1 VSGDSPVPT
10 QPPDTCSK
18 CGSPLA
24 GDQRY
29 CLSCGARHGPRAPA
43 LERILQGLSSG
54 EQAPV
59 APSPAPRRSRGG
71 RAGGRTGGLPHP
83 FTAAV
88 LTLAMLGFGA
98 VTGAAASN
106 DPSGALN
113 ALRRGPLTLLVP
125 APPVSTEL
133 AAAPPPAEAAP
144 TPEASPSSSTEE
156 PSSSPEAS
164 SPSSGE
170 SHKHSGKGRSKGSGG
185 SQAEA
190 PKLPPVK
197 HVFLIVLAD
206 QAYAQ
211 TFGPES
217 PAPYIAHTLE
227 HQGELLVRFYSV
239 AHEELADEVALVSGL
254 GPTPQT
260 AADCPTFSDII
271 PGQANSKGQYTGQG
285 CIYPKEAQT
294 VGEQLTAKGLTW
306 KVYAEGLGDVSGG
319 VAAPGGS
326 GSSGAAAPGGSG
338 SSGAAA
344 PGASGFSGASA
355 PKAIACWHPEFGA
368 ADPTSQAPQG
378 DTFATFRDPF
388 TYFDG
393 VLHSPECTHDDV
405 GIEGLA
411 GDLKSA
417 KSTPALSYIVP
428 DLCHDGRPTP
438 CAPGAPSGLPAA
450 ETFLRRIVTE
460 ILTSPAYHKGGL
472 LIITTDQAPTTGEY
486 ADSSSCCMQPRF
498 PAPVVTTPPAGTT
511 EAGTTDAGIT
521 EAGTTEAGTTDAGI
535 TEAGTTTP
543 TAPTTS
549 NATTPAAGAP
559 TTTAPAT
566 TTSPTSPATT
576 LATTPATTTPA
587 VTTPAASTPAI
598 NLPPKGGGQVGAL
611 LISPFVK
618 PATFDQE
625 PFNDFSLLRTIENLF
640 GLPPLGYAATRGL
653 SSLEASVFSAWSGT
667 PANSS

>member
-1 VSGDSPVPT
+1 MPT
-10 QPPDTCSK
+10 RPPSCCPECD
-18 CGSPLA
+18 SPLA

-29 CLSCGARHGPRAPA
+29 CLSCGARNGPRPPA
-43 LERILQGLSSG
+43 LERILDGLG
-54 EQAPV
+54 AGGQASTS
-59 APSPAPRRSRGG
+59 PSPALRRSRGG
-71 RAGGRTGGLPHP
+71 LPSP
-83 FTAAV
+83 LTAAV
-88 LTLAMLGFGA
+88 LTLAMLGFGT

-106 DPSGALN
+106 PSGALN

-125 APPVSTEL
+125 APATSTQL
-133 AAAPPPAEAAP
+133 AATPPPVVDEAP
-144 TPEASPSSSTEE
+144 TPEAPSPSSSSEE
-156 PSSSPEAS
+156 PKSSAEES
-164 SPSSGE
+164 STSSGE
-170 SHKHSGKGRSKGSGG
+170 GHKHSSKGGSKGAGSGSKG
-185 SQAEA
+185 AA

-227 HQGELLVRFYSV
+227 HQGELLVRFYGV
-239 AHEELADEVALVSGL
+239 AHEELADEVALISGL

-260 AADCPTFSDII
+260 AADCPTFSDIV
-271 PGQANSKGQYTGQG
+271 PGQADSKGQYTGNG
-285 CIYPKEAQT
+285 CIYPKAAET

-306 KVYAEGLGDVSGG
+306 KVYAEGLGDVPG
-319 VAAPGGS
+319 VAARAGASRFAAGAS
-326 GSSGAAAPGGSG
+326 MSVAGGSSGAGGAGGSK
-338 SSGAAA
+338 SV
-344 PGASGFSGASA
+344 
-355 PKAIACWHPEFGA
+355 ACWHPEFGV

-393 VLHSPECTHDDV
+393 VLHSPECTHEDV
-405 GIEGLA
+405 GIEGLV

-438 CAPGAPSGLPAA
+438 CTPGAPSGLPAA
-450 ETFLRRIVTE
+450 ETFLRQVVPE
-460 ILTSPAYHKGGL
+460 ILASPAYHKGGL

-486 ADSSSCCMQPRF
+486 ADSSSCCMQPHF
-498 PAPVVTTPPAGTT
+498 PAPALPTTPVGTP
-511 EAGTTDAGIT
+511 DAT
-521 EAGTTEAGTTDAGI
+521 A
-535 TEAGTTTP
+535 TTP
-543 TAPTTS
+543 TSSA
-549 NATTPAAGAP
+549 TPAAGPP
-559 TTTAPAT
+559 TTTGTAT
-566 TTSPTSPATT
+566 TTSPSPSSSPPT
-576 LATTPATTTPA
+576 TTPATTTQA
-587 VTTPAASTPAI
+587 TTTQATTTPAASAPAI
-598 NLPPKGGGQVGAL
+598 DLPPKGGGQVGAL

-653 SSLEASVFSAWSGT
+653 SSLEAPVFSAWSGA

>member
-1 VSGDSPVPT
+1 M
-10 QPPDTCSK
+10 
-18 CGSPLA
+18 LA
-24 GDQRY
+24 VGR
-29 CLSCGARHGPRAPA
+29 GAPA
-43 LERILQGLSSG
+43 LERILDGLGSG
-54 EQAPV
+54 GQAPV
-59 APSPAPRRSRGG
+59 PPPPVPPRTR
-71 RAGGRTGGLPHP
+71 GGLPSP
-83 FTAAV
+83 LTAAV
-88 LTLAMLGFGA
+88 LTLAMLGFGT

-106 DPSGALN
+106 PSGALN

-125 APPVSTEL
+125 AAPATSTPL
-133 AAAPPPAEAAP
+133 AAAPPAAEETP
-144 TPEASPSSSTEE
+144 TPEASPVGSAAEPMPASEE
-156 PSSSPEAS
+156 S
-164 SPSSGE
+164 SPSSGAG
-170 SHKHSGKGRSKGSGG
+170 HKHSSKGGSQGGSKGSGSKG
-185 SQAEA
+185 EA

-239 AHEELADEVALVSGL
+239 AHEELADEVALISGL

-260 AADCPTFSDII
+260 AADCPTFSDIV
-271 PGQANSKGQYTGQG
+271 PGQADSKGQYTGAG

-294 VGEQLTAKGLTW
+294 VGEQLAAKGLTW
-306 KVYAEGLGDVSGG
+306 KVYAEGLGDVSGVEARVG
-319 VAAPGGS
+319 ASRSATGALTSVAG
-326 GSSGAAAPGGSG
+326 GSSGAGGPVGAGAPN
-338 SSGAAA
+338 
-344 PGASGFSGASA
+344 
-355 PKAIACWHPEFGA
+355 AIACWHPEFGA

-405 GIEGLA
+405 GIERLA
-411 GDLKSA
+411 GDLRNA
-417 KSTPALSYIVP
+417 KRTPALSYIVP
-428 DLCHDGRPTP
+428 DLCHDGRLTP

-450 ETFLRRIVTE
+450 ETFLRGVVPE
-460 ILTSPAYHKGGL
+460 ILASSAYRHGGL

-498 PAPVVTTPPAGTT
+498 PAPAVTTTPAGTT
-511 EAGTTDAGIT
+511 GA
-521 EAGTTEAGTTDAGI
+521 
-535 TEAGTTTP
+535 
-543 TAPTTS
+543 
-549 NATTPAAGAP
+549 ATTPASATQGAGPAATTAPSTTAPPSSSP
-559 TTTAPAT
+559 TTTTSAGTTPAVPAPA
-566 TTSPTSPATT
+566 
-576 LATTPATTTPA
+576 ATTPSATTTPA
-587 VTTPAASTPAI
+587 IA
-598 NLPPKGGGQVGAL
+598 LPPQGGGQVGAL

-653 SSLEASVFSAWSGT
+653 SSLEASVFSAWSGA

>member
-1 VSGDSPVPT
+1 VNGDSPVPA
-10 QPPDTCSK
+10 QPPGACSE

-29 CLSCGARHGPRAPA
+29 CLSCGARDGPRPPA
-43 LERILQGLSSG
+43 LERILEGLGSG
-54 EQAPV
+54 GQAPV

-71 RAGGRTGGLPHP
+71 LPSP
-83 FTAAV
+83 LTAAV
-88 LTLAMLGFGA
+88 LTLAMLGFGTVA
-98 VTGAAASN
+98 GAAASN
-106 DPSGALN
+106 PSGALN

-125 APPVSTEL
+125 APPASTPL
-133 AAAPPPAEAAP
+133 AAARVGGLSSEETP

-156 PSSSPEAS
+156 PKSSSEES
-164 SPSSGE
+164 SPSSGAG
-170 SHKHSGKGRSKGSGG
+170 HKHSGKGGSKGSGSKG
-185 SQAEA
+185 EA

-227 HQGELLVRFYSV
+227 HQGELLVRFYGV
-239 AHEELADEVALVSGL
+239 AHEELADEVALISGL

-260 AADCPTFSDII
+260 ADDCPTFSDIV
-271 PGQANSKGQYTGQG
+271 PGQADSKGQYTGDG

-306 KVYAEGLGDVSGG
+306 KVYAEGLGDVPGGG
-319 VAAPGGS
+319 VGPQA
-326 GSSGAAAPGGSG
+326 
-338 SSGAAA
+338 
-344 PGASGFSGASA
+344 GASRSRAGESKPEAGVSISAAGA

-368 ADPTSQAPQG
+368 SDTTSQAPQG

-405 GIEGLA
+405 GIEGLT

-417 KSTPALSYIVP
+417 KRTPALSYIVP

-438 CAPGAPSGLPAA
+438 CAPGAPSGLPAV
-450 ETFLRRIVTE
+450 ETFLRRVVPE
-460 ILTSPAYHKGGL
+460 ILASPAYHKGGL

-498 PAPVVTTPPAGTT
+498 PAPAVTTAPAGTT
-511 EAGTTDAGIT
+511 NAAAAT
-521 EAGTTEAGTTDAGI
+521 
-535 TEAGTTTP
+535 
-543 TAPTTS
+543 PTTS
-549 NATTPAAGAP
+549 ATPAAGTPTATGTATTTPSPSSSPP
-559 TTTAPAT
+559 TTTPG
-566 TTSPTSPATT
+566 
-576 LATTPATTTPA
+576 TTTPA
-587 VTTPAASTPAI
+587 VTTPATTTPAI
-598 NLPPKGGGQVGAL
+598 KLPPTGGGQVGAL

-653 SSLEASVFSAWSGT
+653 SSLEASVFSAWSGA

>member
-1 VSGDSPVPT
+1 MPT
-10 QPPDTCSK
+10 RPPSCCPE

-29 CLSCGARHGPRAPA
+29 CLSCGARSGPRPPA
-43 LERILQGLSSG
+43 LERILEGLG
-54 EQAPV
+54 AGGQAS
-59 APSPAPRRSRGG
+59 APPPPAPRRSRGG
-71 RAGGRTGGLPHP
+71 LPSP
-83 FTAAV
+83 LTAAV
-88 LTLAMLGFGA
+88 LTLAMLGFGT

-106 DPSGALN
+106 PSGALN
-113 ALRRGPLTLLVP
+113 SLRRGPLTLLVP
-125 APPVSTEL
+125 APATSTQL
-133 AAAPPPAEAAP
+133 AATPRVGGLSSEETP
-144 TPEASPSSSTEE
+144 T
-156 PSSSPEAS
+156 PEAS
-164 SPSSGE
+164 SPSSSSEEPQSSSEESSTSSGA
-170 SHKHSGKGRSKGSGG
+170 SHKHSSKGGSKGAGSGSKG
-185 SQAEA
+185 EA

-227 HQGELLVRFYSV
+227 HQGELLVRFYGV
-239 AHEELADEVALVSGL
+239 AHEELADEVALISGL

-260 AADCPTFSDII
+260 AADCPTFNDIV
-271 PGQANSKGQYTGQG
+271 PGQADSKGQYTGNG
-285 CIYPKEAQT
+285 CIYPKTAET

-306 KVYAEGLGDVSGG
+306 KVYAEGLGDVSAAAASSGVGG
-319 VAAPGGS
+319 G
-326 GSSGAAAPGGSG
+326 GSSGA
-338 SSGAAA
+338 
-344 PGASGFSGASA
+344 
-355 PKAIACWHPEFGA
+355 PKAIPCWHPEFGA
-368 ADPTSQAPQG
+368 ADPTSQAPLR

-411 GDLKSA
+411 SDLKSA
-417 KSTPALSYIVP
+417 KDTPALSYIVP

-450 ETFLRRIVTE
+450 EAFLRRVVPE
-460 ILTSPAYHKGGL
+460 ILASPAYHKGGL

-498 PAPVVTTPPAGTT
+498 PAPALPTTPVGTPN
-511 EAGTTDAGIT
+511 AA
-521 EAGTTEAGTTDAGI
+521 A
-535 TEAGTTTP
+535 TTP
-543 TAPTTS
+543 TSSA
-549 NATTPAAGAP
+549 APAAGPP
-559 TTTAPAT
+559 TTTGTAT
-566 TTSPTSPATT
+566 TAPPSPSSSPPT
-576 LATTPATTTPA
+576 TTPATTTQA
-587 VTTPAASTPAI
+587 TTTPAASTPAI
-598 NLPPKGGGQVGAL
+598 DLPPKGGGQVGAL

-640 GLPPLGYAATRGL
+640 GLPPLGYTATRGL
-653 SSLEASVFSAWSGT
+653 SSLEASVFSAWSGA

>member
-1 VSGDSPVPT
+1 MPT
-10 QPPDTCSK
+10 RPPSCCPE

-29 CLSCGARHGPRAPA
+29 CLSCGARNGPRSPA
-43 LERILQGLSSG
+43 LERILESLDSG
-54 EQAPV
+54 ARVSVP
-59 APSPAPRRSRGG
+59 PPAAARRSRGG
-71 RAGGRTGGLPHP
+71 LPSP
-83 FTAAV
+83 LTAAV
-88 LTLAMLGFGA
+88 LTLAMLGFGT
-98 VTGAAASN
+98 VTGAAASH
-106 DPSGALN
+106 DPSGAPN

-125 APPVSTEL
+125 APAASTAL
-133 AAAPPPAEAAP
+133 AAAAAAAPPAAEETP
-144 TPEASPSSSTEE
+144 TPEASPSSSSEE
-156 PSSSPEAS
+156 PKSSSEES
-164 SPSSGE
+164 SSSSGE
-170 SHKHSGKGRSKGSGG
+170 SHKHSGKGGSKDSGSGPG
-185 SQAEA
+185 GEA

-227 HQGELLVRFYSV
+227 HRGELLARFYGV

-260 AADCPTFSDII
+260 AADCPTFTDIV
-271 PGQANSKGQYTGQG
+271 PGQANSKGQYTGDG

-294 VGEQLTAKGLTW
+294 VGEQLAAKGLDW

-319 VAAPGGS
+319 AAQPVAG
-326 GSSGAAAPGGSG
+326 GSSGAGGSVG
-338 SSGAAA
+338 AGGAAEA
-344 PGASGFSGASA
+344 A
-355 PKAIACWHPEFGA
+355 PKAIACWHPEFSA

-393 VLHSPECTHDDV
+393 VLHSPACTHDDV

-417 KSTPALSYIVP
+417 KRTPALSYIVP

-438 CAPGAPSGLPAA
+438 CAPGAPNGLPAA
-450 ETFLRRIVTE
+450 ETFLRRVVPE
-460 ILTSPAYHKGGL
+460 ILASPAYHKGGL

-498 PAPVVTTPPAGTT
+498 PAPAAPSPPTLPAGTT
-511 EAGTTDAGIT
+511 NAV
-521 EAGTTEAGTTDAGI
+521 
-535 TEAGTTTP
+535 TTTP
-543 TAPTTS
+543 TTPASATAGAGLPAATAPSTTAPPSSSPTT
-549 NATTPAAGAP
+549 TTPAA
-559 TTTAPAT
+559 
-566 TTSPTSPATT
+566 
-576 LATTPATTTPA
+576 TTPA
-587 VTTPAASTPAI
+587 VTTPAASTPSI
-598 NLPPKGGGQVGAL
+598 KLPPTGGGQVGAL

-653 SSLEASVFSAWSGT
+653 SSLEASVFSAWSGA

>member
-1 VSGDSPVPT
+1 MPAR
-10 QPPDTCSK
+10 PPAACAE

-29 CLSCGARHGPRAPA
+29 CLSCGARQGPRPPA
-43 LERILQGLSSG
+43 LERILEGLSSG
-54 EQAPV
+54 AGAPALV
-59 APSPAPRRSRGG
+59 PPPPAARRSRGG
-71 RAGGRTGGLPHP
+71 LPSP
-83 FTAAV
+83 LTAAV
-88 LTLAMLGFGA
+88 LTLAMLGFGT

-106 DPSGALN
+106 PAGAALS
-113 ALRRGPLTLLVP
+113 ALRRGPLTLLIP
-125 APPVSTEL
+125 APAVSTPL
-133 AAAPPPAEAAP
+133 AVAPPAAEEAP
-144 TPEASPSSSTEE
+144 TPEASPSGSAEE
-156 PSSSPEAS
+156 SPSEESSSP
-164 SPSSGE
+164 SGE
-170 SHKHSGKGRSKGSGG
+170 SHKHAGKGGSKGSGPG
-185 SQAEA
+185 STA

-211 TFGPES
+211 AFGPES
-217 PAPYIAHTLE
+217 PAPFIAHTLE
-227 HQGELLVRFYSV
+227 HRGELLVRFYGV
-239 AHEELADEVALVSGL
+239 AHEELADEVALISGL

-260 AADCPTFSDII
+260 AADCPTFTDIV

-285 CIYPKEAQT
+285 CIYPKAAET
-294 VGEQLTAKGLTW
+294 VGEQLAAKGLGW

-319 VAAPGGS
+319 ATGS
-326 GSSGAAAPGGSG
+326 GAGGSSGAG
-338 SSGAAA
+338 
-344 PGASGFSGASA
+344 A

-388 TYFDG
+388 AYFDG
-393 VLHSPECTHDDV
+393 VLHSPECARHDA

-450 ETFLRRIVTE
+450 ETFLRRVVSE
-460 ILTSPAYHKGGL
+460 ILASPAYHKGGL

-498 PAPVVTTPPAGTT
+498 PAPAAATTPPASTAGPATT
-511 EAGTTDAGIT
+511 APT
-521 EAGTTEAGTTDAGI
+521 
-535 TEAGTTTP
+535 TTTP
-543 TAPTTS
+543 TATTPTTPAGPTAPS
-549 NATTPAAGAP
+549 TTTPTATTPTTTTP
-559 TTTAPAT
+559 TTTTPT
-566 TTSPTSPATT
+566 TTTPTTPAGPTAPSTT
-576 LATTPATTTPA
+576 TPTATTPATTTPA
-587 VTTPAASTPAI
+587 STSPAI
-598 NLPPKGGGQVGAL
+598 NLPPAGGGQVGAL
-611 LISPFVK
+611 LISPYVK

-653 SSLEASVFSAWSGT
+653 SSLEASVFSAWSGA

>member
-1 VSGDSPVPT
+1 M
-10 QPPDTCSK
+10 PPRPPGACAE

-29 CLSCGARHGPRAPA
+29 CLSCGARNGPRAAA
-43 LERILQGLSSG
+43 LERILDGLGSG
-54 EQAPV
+54 GHVPVPAPV
-59 APSPAPRRSRGG
+59 QQRSHGRLPSP
-71 RAGGRTGGLPHP
+71 L
-83 FTAAV
+83 TAAV
-88 LTLAMLGFGA
+88 LTLAMLGFGT

-106 DPSGALN
+106 PSGALN
-113 ALRRGPLTLLVP
+113 ALRRGPLTLLIP
-125 APPVSTEL
+125 APVASTPL
-133 AAAPPPAEAAP
+133 AAAPPAAEETP
-144 TPEASPSSSTEE
+144 TPEASPSSSAEE
-156 PSSSPEAS
+156 SHSSAQESSS
-164 SPSSGE
+164 SSGE
-170 SHKHSGKGRSKGSGG
+170 SHKQSGKGASKGSG
-185 SQAEA
+185 SASEA

-227 HQGELLVRFYSV
+227 HRGELLVRFYGV
-239 AHEELADEVALVSGL
+239 AHEELADEVALISGL

-260 AADCPTFSDII
+260 AADCPTFTDIV
-271 PGQANSKGQYTGQG
+271 PGQANSKGQYSGQG

-294 VGEQLTAKGLTW
+294 VGEQLAAKGLTW

-319 VAAPGGS
+319 GVQPQAGASKARVGGS
-326 GSSGAAAPGGSG
+326 EAESGGSKAESGG
-338 SSGAAA
+338 SISAA
-344 PGASGFSGASA
+344 GASSA
-355 PKAIACWHPEFGA
+355 VPCWHPEFGA
-368 ADPTSQAPQG
+368 ADPTSRAPQG

-393 VLHSPECTHDDV
+393 VLHSPACTHDDV

-450 ETFLRRIVTE
+450 ETFLRRVVPE
-460 ILTSPAYHKGGL
+460 ILASPAYHKGGL

-498 PAPVVTTPPAGTT
+498 PVPVVTTTQVGATGLATAAPTTPAPTT
-511 EAGTTDAGIT
+511 PAST
-521 EAGTTEAGTTDAGI
+521 
-535 TEAGTTTP
+535 TTTP
-543 TAPTTS
+543 
-549 NATTPAAGAP
+549 ATP
-559 TTTAPAT
+559 TTTITPATPESTTPAT
-566 TTSPTSPATT
+566 TTPA
-576 LATTPATTTPA
+576 ATTPATTTPA
-587 VTTPAASTPAI
+587 ATTPAATTPGVTTPAPTPGV
-598 NLPPKGGGQVGAL
+598 NLPPTGGGQVGAL
-611 LISPFVK
+611 LISPYIK
-618 PATFDQE
+618 PATFSQE

-653 SSLEASVFSAWSGT
+653 SSLEASVFSAWSGA

>member
-1 VSGDSPVPT
+1 V
-10 QPPDTCSK
+10 
-18 CGSPLA
+18 
-24 GDQRY
+24 
-29 CLSCGARHGPRAPA
+29 
-43 LERILQGLSSG
+43 
-54 EQAPV
+54 
-59 APSPAPRRSRGG
+59 
-71 RAGGRTGGLPHP
+71 GGLPNP

-88 LTLAMLGFGA
+88 LTLAMLGFGT

-106 DPSGALN
+106 PSGALN
-113 ALRRGPLTLLVP
+113 SLRRGPLTLLVP
-125 APPVSTEL
+125 APAASTPL
-133 AAAPPPAEAAP
+133 AAARVGGLSSEETP

-156 PSSSPEAS
+156 PKSSSEES
-164 SPSSGE
+164 NPSSGAG
-170 SHKHSGKGRSKGSGG
+170 HKHSGKGGSKGAG
-185 SQAEA
+185 SKGEA
-190 PKLPPVK
+190 PKLPPVN

-227 HQGELLVRFYSV
+227 HQGELLVRFYGV
-239 AHEELADEVALVSGL
+239 AHEELADEVALISGL

-260 AADCPTFSDII
+260 AADCPTFSDIV
-271 PGQANSKGQYTGQG
+271 PGQANSKGQYTGDG

-294 VGEQLTAKGLTW
+294 VGEQLTARGLTW
-306 KVYAEGLGDVSGG
+306 KVYAEGLGDVPGGG
-319 VAAPGGS
+319 VGPQAGASRSRPGESKAEAGGS
-326 GSSGAAAPGGSG
+326 ISGAG
-338 SSGAAA
+338 
-344 PGASGFSGASA
+344 A

-368 ADPTSQAPQG
+368 LDTTSQAPQG

-417 KSTPALSYIVP
+417 KRTPALSYIVP

-450 ETFLRRIVTE
+450 EAFLRHVVPE
-460 ILTSPAYHKGGL
+460 ILASPAYHKGGL

-498 PAPVVTTPPAGTT
+498 PAPAVTTTPAGTT
-511 EAGTTDAGIT
+511 GAT
-521 EAGTTEAGTTDAGI
+521 
-535 TEAGTTTP
+535 TTTP
-543 TAPTTS
+543 T
-549 NATTPAAGAP
+549 TPASATPGAGLPA
-559 TTTAPAT
+559 TTAPST
-566 TTSPTSPATT
+566 TTPTPS
-576 LATTPATTTPA
+576 TTTPA
-587 VTTPAASTPAI
+587 VTTPAATTPAATTPAI
-598 NLPPKGGGQVGAL
+598 ELPPKGGGQVGAL

-653 SSLEASVFSAWSGT
+653 SSLEASVFSAWSGA

>member
-1 VSGDSPVPT
+1 MSGDSPVPA
-10 QPPDTCSK
+10 QPPDACSE

-29 CLSCGARHGPRAPA
+29 CLGCGARNGPRPAA
-43 LERILQGLSSG
+43 LERILEGLGSG
-54 EQAPV
+54 GQAPV
-59 APSPAPRRSRGG
+59 APSPVPRRSRGG
-71 RAGGRTGGLPHP
+71 WADGLAGWLAGGLAGERASGLPSP
-83 FTAAV
+83 LTAAV
-88 LTLAMLGFGA
+88 LTLAMLGFGTI
-98 VTGAAASN
+98 TGAAASN
-106 DPSGALN
+106 DPSGALG

-125 APPVSTEL
+125 APAASTQL

-144 TPEASPSSSTEE
+144 TPEASPSSSTAE
-156 PSSSPEAS
+156 PSPSSEEAS
-164 SPSSGE
+164 LPSGE
-170 SHKHSGKGRSKGSGG
+170 SHKHSGKGGSKGSGSG
-185 SQAEA
+185 SKGQA

-227 HQGELLVRFYSV
+227 HQGELLVRFYGV
-239 AHEELADEVALVSGL
+239 AHEELANEVALISGL

-260 AADCPTFSDII
+260 AADCPTFSDIV

-306 KVYAEGLGDVSGG
+306 RVYAEGLGDVSGG
-319 VAAPGGS
+319 
-326 GSSGAAAPGGSG
+326 
-338 SSGAAA
+338 AAA
-344 PGASGFSGASA
+344 PGASGSSEAGAPGTSGASGAVA

-388 TYFDG
+388 SYFDG

-450 ETFLRRIVTE
+450 ETFLRRVVPE
-460 ILTSPAYHKGGL
+460 ILASPAYHKGGL

-498 PAPVVTTPPAGTT
+498 PAPAVATPPAGTPPAGTT
-511 EAGTTDAGIT
+511 DAATTDA
-521 EAGTTEAGTTDAGI
+521 A
-535 TEAGTTTP
+535 TTTP
-543 TAPTTS
+543 TTPTTS
-549 NATTPAAGAP
+549 SATTPAAGAP

-566 TTSPTSPATT
+566 TTTSPIS
-576 LATTPATTTPA
+576 PATTTPVA
-587 VTTPAASTPAI
+587 TTPAASTPAI

-618 PATFDQE
+618 AATFDQE

-653 SSLEASVFSAWSGT
+653 SSLEASVFSAWSGAS
-667 PANSS
+667 ANSS

>member
-1 VSGDSPVPT
+1 MQHSGACT
-10 QPPDTCSK
+10 E

-29 CLSCGARHGPRAPA
+29 CLSCGARNGPRPPA
-43 LERILQGLSSG
+43 LERILDGLGSG
-54 EQAPV
+54 GQASVP
-59 APSPAPRRSRGG
+59 PPLAPRRPR
-71 RAGGRTGGLPHP
+71 GGLPSP
-83 FTAAV
+83 LTAAV
-88 LTLAMLGFGA
+88 LTLAMLGFGT
-98 VTGAAASN
+98 VTGAAASH
-106 DPSGALN
+106 DPSGALG

-125 APPVSTEL
+125 APAASTSTQL
-133 AAAPPPAEAAP
+133 AAAPPATEETP

-156 PSSSPEAS
+156 PSSSAEES
-164 SPSSGE
+164 SSSSGE
-170 SHKHSGKGRSKGSGG
+170 GHKHSGKGGSKGSGSG
-185 SQAEA
+185 SKGEA

-197 HVFLIVLAD
+197 HVFLIMLAD
-206 QAYAQ
+206 QAYAE

-227 HQGELLVRFYSV
+227 HQGELLVRFYGV
-239 AHEELADEVALVSGL
+239 AHEELADEVALISGL

-260 AADCPTFSDII
+260 AADCPTFSDIV
-271 PGQANSKGQYTGQG
+271 PGQADSKGQYTGEG

-306 KVYAEGLGDVSGG
+306 KVYAEGLGDVPG
-319 VAAPGGS
+319 VESRTGAS
-326 GSSGAAAPGGSG
+326 RSGAGASISG
-338 SSGAAA
+338 VGEASGAGT
-344 PGASGFSGASA
+344 PN
-355 PKAIACWHPEFGA
+355 AIACWHPEFGA
-368 ADPTSQAPQG
+368 SDPTSQAPQG

-405 GIEGLA
+405 GIERLA

-438 CAPGAPSGLPAA
+438 CVPGAPSGLPAA
-450 ETFLRRIVTE
+450 ETFLRRVVPE
-460 ILTSPAYHKGGL
+460 ILASPAYHKGGL

-498 PAPVVTTPPAGTT
+498 PAPAVTTPPAGTT
-511 EAGTTDAGIT
+511 GTATTPASAT
-521 EAGTTEAGTTDAGI
+521 QGTGPAATTAPS
-535 TEAGTTTP
+535 TTAPPSSSPTTTTPAATTP
-543 TAPTTS
+543 TATTPTT
-549 NATTPAAGAP
+549 TTPAA
-559 TTTAPAT
+559 
-566 TTSPTSPATT
+566 
-576 LATTPATTTPA
+576 TTPTA
-587 VTTPAASTPAI
+587 TTPAASTPAI
-598 NLPPKGGGQVGAL
+598 TLPPKGGGQVGAL

-618 PATFDQE
+618 RASFDQE

-653 SSLEASVFSAWSGT
+653 SSLEASVFSAWSGA

>member
-1 VSGDSPVPT
+1 MSGDSPVPT
-10 QPPDTCSK
+10 PPPGACAE

-29 CLSCGARHGPRAPA
+29 CLSCGARNGPRALA
-43 LERILQGLSSG
+43 LERILEGLRPGGRASV
-54 EQAPV
+54 PP
-59 APSPAPRRSRGG
+59 PSAPRSSRGG
-71 RAGGRTGGLPHP
+71 LPSP
-83 FTAAV
+83 LTAAV
-88 LTLAMLGFGA
+88 LTLAMLGFGT

-106 DPSGALN
+106 PSGALN

-125 APPVSTEL
+125 AAPAAPVASTPL
-133 AAAPPPAEAAP
+133 AAARVGGLSSEETP
-144 TPEASPSSSTEE
+144 TPEASPSGSSEESKPSSEE
-156 PSSSPEAS
+156 P

-170 SHKHSGKGRSKGSGG
+170 GHKHSGKGGSKGSG
-185 SQAEA
+185 SKEEA

-227 HQGELLVRFYSV
+227 HQGELLVRFYGV
-239 AHEELADEVALVSGL
+239 AHEELADEVALISGL
-254 GPTPQT
+254 GPTLQT
-260 AADCPTFSDII
+260 AADCPTFSDIV
-271 PGQANSKGQYTGQG
+271 PGQANSKGQYTGDG

-306 KVYAEGLGDVSGG
+306 RVYAEGLGDV
-319 VAAPGGS
+319 PGLESQAGAS
-326 GSSGAAAPGGSG
+326 RSGAGASISG
-338 SSGAAA
+338 VG
-344 PGASGFSGASA
+344 GASGVGT

-368 ADPTSQAPQG
+368 SDPTSQAPQG

-405 GIEGLA
+405 GIEGLED
-411 GDLKSA
+411 DLKSA

-428 DLCHDGRPTP
+428 DLCHDGRPTT

-450 ETFLRRIVTE
+450 ETFLRHVVPE
-460 ILTSPAYHKGGL
+460 ILASPAYRKGGL
-472 LIITTDQAPTTGEY
+472 LIITTDQAPTTGEF

-498 PAPVVTTPPAGTT
+498 AAPAV
-511 EAGTTDAGIT
+511 
-521 EAGTTEAGTTDAGI
+521 
-535 TEAGTTTP
+535 TTTP
-543 TAPTTS
+543 AVGTTGAATTPAPATQGAGLPATTAPSTTAPPS
-549 NATTPAAGAP
+549 SSSPTTTTPAATTPAA
-559 TTTAPAT
+559 
-566 TTSPTSPATT
+566 
-576 LATTPATTTPA
+576 
-587 VTTPAASTPAI
+587 TTPAASTPAI
-598 NLPPKGGGQVGAL
+598 TLPPKGGGQVGAL

-653 SSLEASVFSAWSGT
+653 SSLEASVFSAWSGA

>member
-1 VSGDSPVPT
+1 VPT
-10 QPPDTCSK
+10 RPPGACPE

-29 CLSCGARHGPRAPA
+29 CLNCGTRNGPRAPA
-43 LERILQGLSSG
+43 LERILEGLG
-54 EQAPV
+54 PGGQAPV
-59 APSPAPRRSRGG
+59 PAPPPVKRSRSGLPSPR
-71 RAGGRTGGLPHP
+71 
-83 FTAAV
+83 TAAV
-88 LTLAMLGFGA
+88 LTLAMLGFGTVA
-98 VTGAAASN
+98 GAAASN
-106 DPSGALN
+106 DPSGALD

-125 APPVSTEL
+125 APPASTPL
-133 AAAPPPAEAAP
+133 AAAPPPAEEAP
-144 TPEASPSSSTEE
+144 TPEASPSSSAEE
-156 PSSSPEAS
+156 PQSSSEES
-164 SPSSGE
+164 SPSPGE
-170 SHKHSGKGRSKGSGG
+170 GHKHSGKSGSKGSGSKG
-185 SQAEA
+185 EA

-206 QAYAQ
+206 EAYAQ

-227 HQGELLVRFYSV
+227 HRGELLVRFYGV
-239 AHEELADEVALVSGL
+239 AHEELADEVALISGL

-260 AADCPTFSDII
+260 AADCPTFSDIV
-271 PGQANSKGQYTGQG
+271 PGQADSKGQYTGDG

-294 VGEQLTAKGLTW
+294 IGEQLTAKGLTW
-306 KVYAEGLGDVSGG
+306 KVYAEGLGDV
-319 VAAPGGS
+319 PGGGGGPQAGAS
-326 GSSGAAAPGGSG
+326 RSGAGESKSEAGGSI
-338 SSGAAA
+338 SGAGGSAE
-344 PGASGFSGASA
+344 GASGAGTPRAV
-355 PKAIACWHPEFGA
+355 ACWHPEFGA
-368 ADPTSQAPQG
+368 PDTTSQAPQG

-393 VLHSPECTHDDV
+393 VLHSPECAHDDV

-450 ETFLRRIVTE
+450 ETFLRRIVPE
-460 ILTSPAYHKGGL
+460 ILASPAYRHGGL
-472 LIITTDQAPTTGEY
+472 LIVTTDQAPTTGEY

-498 PAPVVTTPPAGTT
+498 PAPAVGTPAGTP
-511 EAGTTDAGIT
+511 DAAPG
-521 EAGTTEAGTTDAGI
+521 
-535 TEAGTTTP
+535 
-543 TAPTTS
+543 APTTPS
-549 NATTPAAGAP
+549 TGTPAPA
-559 TTTAPAT
+559 TTAPAT
-566 TTSPTSPATT
+566 TTSPAATTTSPPATAPAATT
-576 LATTPATTTPA
+576 PAATTPATTTPA
-587 VTTPAASTPAI
+587 ATAPAI
-598 NLPPKGGGQVGAL
+598 DLPPKGGGQVGAL

-618 PATFDQE
+618 SATFDQE

-653 SSLEASVFSAWSGT
+653 SSLEASVFSAWSGA